1 MDIALALNALTTFAV
16 VGGVVFA
23 AWQIRVA
30 SKTRTTE
37 VTLQV
42 LQMLH
47 NLQLTDGILALLDAP
62 DGLSATELRGALG
75 EQWTKAFHAIIMLD
89 GLGLLVYRGEV
100 NTELADD
107 FFKHSVW
114 IAWRKFKVAA
124 PELRKQQSDT
134 AFEWL
139 QWLAEAQLKREVR
152 DRVPAYLQR
161 VAN

>member
-1 MDIALALNALTTFAV
+1 VDIALALNALTTLAV

-47 NLQLTDGILALLDAP
+47 NLQLTEGILALLDVP
-62 DGLSATELRGALG
+62 DGLNATELRKALG
-75 EQWTKAFHAIIMLD
+75 ERWNRAFHAIIMLD

-114 IAWRKFKVAA
+114 IAWEKFKIAA
-124 PELRKQQSDT
+124 LEMRKQQSDS

-139 QWLAEAQLKREVR
+139 QWLAEAQLKRSVR
-152 DRVPAYLQR
+152 NRVPAYLQST
-161 VAN
+161 AS